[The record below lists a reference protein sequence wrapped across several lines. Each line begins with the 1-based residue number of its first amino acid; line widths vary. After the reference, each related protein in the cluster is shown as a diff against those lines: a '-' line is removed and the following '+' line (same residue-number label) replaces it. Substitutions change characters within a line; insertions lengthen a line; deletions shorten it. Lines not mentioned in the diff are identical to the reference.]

1 MQIFGFW
8 EQGVAGSNPAAPTN
22 FKTLYFVQ
30 GLFLYP
36 HLSSLNNVDI
46 KKTVFAKAKKG
57 LEVYQTPLSGWPQAI
72 LPP

>member
-1 MQIFGFW
+1 
-8 EQGVAGSNPAAPTN
+8 
-22 FKTLYFVQ
+22 LYFVQ